1 VADISAPDGAVPLI
15 SVRGSVTLE
24 VDPEIAEIA
33 VQVAARDKDRER
45 TLRRLSDRQRA
56 VRAVLESFGDAV
68 DKLETAGLR
77 VRPELHGK
85 RAGEKVTGYLGTV
98 RTTVTVSDFTV
109 LGDLVMRVGDEDMTS
124 VDGPWWSL
132 RTDSPVYTRARQEAV
147 RDALTR
153 AREYAA
159 AVGCRLTGLRE
170 LADTGLTTGVRGGD
184 MAAYGS
190 MALAAGSAAP
200 GGGPPPLDLDPA
212 TQHVSAQVEARFT
225 ATPPALD

>member
-1 VADISAPDGAVPLI
+1 MADTSAAVDGVLPLI
-15 SVRGSVTLE
+15 SVRGTVTLE
-24 VDPEIAEIA
+24 VDPEIAQLS

-68 DKLETAGLR
+68 DKLETSGIR

-85 RAGEKVTGYLGTV
+85 RAGEKVAGYVGAV
-98 RTTVTVSDFTV
+98 RTLVTVSDFTV
-109 LGDLVMRVGDEDMTS
+109 LGDLVVRVGDEEMTS

-159 AVGCRLTGLRE
+159 AVGSRLTGLRE
-170 LADTGLTTGVRGGD
+170 LADTGLTAGPRQDMVSFGAMAPAPAGV
-184 MAAYGS
+184 AA
-190 MALAAGSAAP
+190 
-200 GGGPPPLDLDPA
+200 GGPPPLDLDPA

>member
-1 VADISAPDGAVPLI
+1 VADLSAPDGAVPLI

-24 VDPEIAEIA
+24 VDPEIAELA

-85 RAGEKVTGYLGTV
+85 RAGEKVTGYVGTV

-109 LGDLVMRVGDEDMTS
+109 LGDLVMRVGDEEMTS

-170 LADTGLTTGVRGGD
+170 LADTGLSAGQGRGD
-184 MAAYGS
+184 AAYGA
-190 MALAAGSAAP
+190 MALAAGSVAP

>member
-1 VADISAPDGAVPLI
+1 MADTSAAVDGVLPLI
-15 SVRGSVTLE
+15 SVRGTVTLE
-24 VDPEIAEIA
+24 VDPEIAQLS

-68 DKLETAGLR
+68 DKLETSGIR

-85 RAGEKVTGYLGTV
+85 RAGEKVAGYVGAV
-98 RTTVTVSDFTV
+98 RTLVTVSDFTV
-109 LGDLVMRVGDEDMTS
+109 LGDLVVRVGDEEMTS

-159 AVGCRLTGLRE
+159 AVGSRLTGLRE
-170 LADTGLTTGVRGGD
+170 LADTGLTAGPRHD
-184 MAAYGS
+184 MASFGA
-190 MALAAGSAAP
+190 MAPAPAGVAA
-200 GGGPPPLDLDPA
+200 GGPPPLDLDPA

>member
-1 VADISAPDGAVPLI
+1 VADTSAPDGTAPLI
-15 SVRGSVTLE
+15 SVRGTVTLE
-24 VDPEIAEIA
+24 VDPEIAELS

-85 RAGEKVTGYLGTV
+85 RAGEKVTGYVGTV

-132 RTDSPVYTRARQEAV
+132 RQDSPVYTRARQEAV

-170 LADTGLTTGVRGGD
+170 LADTGLSAGQGRGD
-184 MAAYGS
+184 AAYGA
-190 MALAAGSAAP
+190 MALAAGSVAP